1 MIRYFRTIDGSIH
14 QIEEA
19 QEGCWIAMTNPSA
32 AEIFA
37 IANKYGIEV
46 DHLRAPLDEEERS
59 RIEVEDNYTLILVDI
74 PVIEERNDKEWYG
87 TIPLAIIYTKDRI
100 FTICL
105 EDTPVLTAF
114 MDGRVRNFYTYM
126 KTRFILQI
134 LYKNATMFLH
144 YLRIIDK
151 KSEFVEKK
159 LHAATRNQE
168 LLELLELEKSLVYFT
183 TSLRSNEVVLEKMM
197 KVDGIKKYPE
207 DEELLEDVIIEN
219 KQAIEM
225 ANIYSGILS
234 SMMGTFASV
243 ISNNLNIVMKFLATV
258 TIVMSIPTIIYS
270 AYGMNVNLNG
280 MPFATSFYGFWIVI
294 GISLLLSIIVAIF
307 FSKKNLF

>member
-1 MIRYFRTIDGSIH
+1 MMRVFRTIDGNIH
-14 QIEEA
+14 QISEA
-19 QEGCWIAMTNPSA
+19 QEGSWVALTDPTA
-32 AEIFA
+32 TELLEISE
-37 IANKYGIEV
+37 KYNIES
-46 DHLRAPLDEEERS
+46 DDLRAPLDEEERS
-59 RIEVEDNYTLILVDI
+59 RIVVEDNYTMILVDI
-74 PVIEERNDKEWYG
+74 PMIEERNEKEWFG
-87 TIPLAIIYTKDRI
+87 TIPLGIVVTESMI
-100 FTICL
+100 FTVCL
-105 EDTPVLTAF
+105 EDTPVLKAF
-114 MDGRVRNFYTYM
+114 MDGRVRNFFTYM

-151 KSEFVEKK
+151 KSGEVENK
-159 LHAATRNQE
+159 LHTSMRNQE
-168 LLELLELEKSLVYFT
+168 LIELLELEKSLVFFT

-197 KVDGIKKYPE
+197 KIESIKHYPE

-234 SMMGTFASV
+234 GMMDAFASV

-258 TIVMSIPTIIYS
+258 TIVMSIPTMIFS
-270 AYGMNVNLNG
+270 AYGMNLNSSG
-280 MPFATSFYGFWIVI
+280 MPFADSPYGFAIVI
-294 GISLLLSIIVAIF
+294 AISLVISCIVALI